1 MADRFNLLR
10 RVKSLDIS
18 PEQLGYTGVVIFAG
32 QDEEGNNIEYRAGD
46 ETGTVLEI
54 SNEWG
59 SQAQANAIYQK
70 IRGFR
75 YQPYKAAGSRMDP
88 SAEIGDAVTISDIY
102 SGIFVRQST
111 YGRNILTDLEA
122 PSKEEVEHEFQV
134 KSPTSR
140 QYERFTRSVRASLSL
155 TASKIAA
162 EVEDRKAADEIL
174 RATLDIQAQEIAA
187 KVSQEGGD
195 TSSFWWKL
203 LYSQFSVG
211 NQQGELFR
219 VDKNGAFVQGEIRA
233 TSGKIGGFDIR
244 SDYLSYNNQTWGGT
258 NTIGAYIGT
267 SGIQFGRNFRVD
279 SSGNLYATSGTFTGS
294 VRAGSIQYG
303 DDNGYFSGYGLDSH
317 TISGNR
323 LEYGTISTS
332 YTSGGINSSLSNAD
346 WAYGALNGWNTVSSL
361 EIIDGGLRLANSSIV
376 KASKQVMGP
385 DGEPMWLD
393 YLTWT

>member
-1 MADRFNLLR
+1 MADSFNLLR

-75 YQPYKAAGSRMDP
+75 YQPYKAASSRIDP
-88 SAEIGDAVTISDIY
+88 AAEIGDAVTISDIY

-111 YGRNILTDLEA
+111 YGRSILTDLEA

-162 EVEDRKAADEIL
+162 EVEDRKAADDIH

-258 NTIGAYIGT
+258 NTTGAYLGR
-267 SGIQFGRNFRVD
+267 SGLQLGRNFSVD
-279 SSGNLYATSGTFTGS
+279 MQGRATMASADIRGTL
-294 VRAGSIQYG
+294 RAGDLIYG
-303 DDNGYFSGYGLDSH
+303 GDAGYFDGSGIGSH
-317 TISGNR
+317 TVAGNR
-323 LEYGTISTS
+323 LQYNTVSTA
-332 YTSGGINSSLSNAD
+332 YTSGGINTSLGYANFAD
-346 WAYGALNGWNTVSSL
+346 DVFNGNDIAGYMGTYNLKLDGHWLNRASVT
-361 EIIDGGLRLANSSIV
+361 IDGVRLKYVSWI
-376 KASKQVMGP
+376 
-385 DGEPMWLD
+385 
-393 YLTWT
+393 

>member
-1 MADRFNLLR
+1 MADSFNLLR

-75 YQPYKAAGSRMDP
+75 YQPYKAAGSRIDP

-111 YGRNILTDLEA
+111 YGRSILTDLEA

-258 NTIGAYIGT
+258 NTIGAYLGRSGFQMGRDFSVDMQGHAVMASADIRGT
-267 SGIQFGRNFRVD
+267 
-279 SSGNLYATSGTFTGS
+279 L
-294 VRAGSIQYG
+294 RAGDLIYG
-303 DDNGYFSGYGLDSH
+303 GDAGYLSGSGLESH
-317 TISGNR
+317 TVAGNR
-323 LEYGTISTS
+323 LQYGTVSTS
-332 YTSGGINSSLSNAD
+332 YTSSGINTSLGYANFAD
-346 WAYGALNGWNTVSSL
+346 DVFNGNDTAGYMMSYNLKLDGHWLNRASVT
-361 EIIDGGLRLANSSIV
+361 IDGVTLKYVSWI
-376 KASKQVMGP
+376 
-385 DGEPMWLD
+385 
-393 YLTWT
+393 

>member
-1 MADRFNLLR
+1 MADSFNLLR

-54 SNEWG
+54 TNEWG

-75 YQPYKAAGSRMDP
+75 YQPYKAAGSRIDP

-111 YGRNILTDLEA
+111 YGRSILTDLEA

-162 EVEDRKAADEIL
+162 EVEDRKAADDIL

-219 VDKNGAFVQGEIRA
+219 VDKSGAFVQGEIRA

-258 NTIGAYIGT
+258 NTTGAYLGR
-267 SGIQFGRNFRVD
+267 SGLQLGRNFSVD
-279 SSGNLYATSGTFTGS
+279 MQGRATMASADIRGTL
-294 VRAGSIQYG
+294 RAGDLIYG
-303 DDNGYFSGYGLDSH
+303 GDAGYFDGSGIGSH
-317 TISGNR
+317 TVAGNR
-323 LEYGTISTS
+323 LQYGTVSTS
-332 YTSGGINSSLSNAD
+332 YTSGGINTSLGYAD
-346 WAYGALNGWNTVSSL
+346 YANGVFNGWNTAANLKTGARGLSIGGHTVQVASISFRDGSGNTISL
-361 EIIDGGLRLANSSIV
+361 R
-376 KASKQVMGP
+376 
-385 DGEPMWLD
+385 
-393 YLTWT
+393 YLTWI

>member
-1 MADRFNLLR
+1 MADSFNLLR

-75 YQPYKAAGSRMDP
+75 YQPYKAAGSRIDP

-162 EVEDRKAADEIL
+162 EVEDRKAADDIL

-219 VDKNGAFVQGEIRA
+219 VDKSGAFVQGEIRA

-258 NTIGAYIGT
+258 NTTGAYLGRSGFQMGRDFSVDMQGHAVMASADIRGT
-267 SGIQFGRNFRVD
+267 
-279 SSGNLYATSGTFTGS
+279 L
-294 VRAGSIQYG
+294 RAGDLIYG
-303 DDNGYFSGYGLDSH
+303 GDAGYLSGSGLESH
-317 TISGNR
+317 TVAGNR
-323 LEYGTISTS
+323 LQYNTVSTS
-332 YTSGGINSSLSNAD
+332 YTSGGINTSLGYAD
-346 WAYGALNGWNTVSSL
+346 YANGVFNGWNTAANLKTGAKGLSIGGHTVQIASVSFRDGSGNTISL
-361 EIIDGGLRLANSSIV
+361 R
-376 KASKQVMGP
+376 
-385 DGEPMWLD
+385 
-393 YLTWT
+393 YLTWI

>member
-1 MADRFNLLR
+1 MADSFNLLR
-10 RVKSLDIS
+10 RVKSLDIA

-54 SNEWG
+54 TNEWG

-75 YQPYKAAGSRMDP
+75 YQPYKAASSRIDP
-88 SAEIGDAVTISDIY
+88 AAEIGDAVTISDIY

-111 YGRNILTDLEA
+111 YGRSILTDLEA

-140 QYERFTRSVRASLSL
+140 QYERFTRSVRASLSIN
-155 TASKIAA
+155 ASKIAA
-162 EVEDRKAADEIL
+162 EVEDRKAADDIL

-219 VDKNGAFVQGEIRA
+219 VDKSGAFVQGEIRA

-258 NTIGAYIGT
+258 NTTGAYLGRSGFQMGRDFSVDMQGHAVMASADIRGT
-267 SGIQFGRNFRVD
+267 
-279 SSGNLYATSGTFTGS
+279 L
-294 VRAGSIQYG
+294 RAGDLIYG
-303 DDNGYFSGYGLDSH
+303 GDAGYLSGSGLESH
-317 TISGNR
+317 TVAGNR
-323 LEYGTISTS
+323 LQYGTVSTS
-332 YTSGGINSSLSNAD
+332 YTSGGINTSLGYAD
-346 WAYGALNGWNTVSSL
+346 YANGVFNGWNTAANLKTGAKGLSIGGHTVQIASVSFRDGSGNTISL
-361 EIIDGGLRLANSSIV
+361 R
-376 KASKQVMGP
+376 
-385 DGEPMWLD
+385 
-393 YLTWT
+393 YLTWI

>member
-1 MADRFNLLR
+1 MADSFNLLR
-10 RVKSLDIS
+10 RVKSLDIA

-75 YQPYKAAGSRMDP
+75 YQPYKAASSRIDP
-88 SAEIGDAVTISDIY
+88 AAEIGDAVTISDIY

-111 YGRNILTDLEA
+111 YGRSILTDLEA

-162 EVEDRKAADEIL
+162 EVEDRKAADDIL

-211 NQQGELFR
+211 NQHGELFR

-258 NTIGAYIGT
+258 NTTGAYLGRSGLQLGRDFSVDMQGHAVMASADIRGT
-267 SGIQFGRNFRVD
+267 LRAGDLIYGGDAGYFDGSGIG
-279 SSGNLYATSGTFTGS
+279 
-294 VRAGSIQYG
+294 
-303 DDNGYFSGYGLDSH
+303 SH
-317 TISGNR
+317 TVAGNR
-323 LEYGTISTS
+323 LQYGTVSTS
-332 YTSGGINSSLSNAD
+332 YTSGGINTSLGYANFAD
-346 WAYGALNGWNTVSSL
+346 DVFNGNDIAGYMGTYNLKLDGHWLNRASVT
-361 EIIDGGLRLANSSIV
+361 IDGVRLKYVSWI
-376 KASKQVMGP
+376 
-385 DGEPMWLD
+385 
-393 YLTWT
+393 

>member
-1 MADRFNLLR
+1 MADSFNLLR

-75 YQPYKAAGSRMDP
+75 YQPYKAAGSRIDP

-111 YGRNILTDLEA
+111 YGRSILTDLEA

-140 QYERFTRSVRASLSL
+140 QYERFTRSVRASLSIN
-155 TASKIAA
+155 ASKIAA
-162 EVEDRKAADEIL
+162 EVEDRKAADDIL

-219 VDKNGAFVQGEIRA
+219 VDKSGAFVQGEIRA

-258 NTIGAYIGT
+258 NTTGAYLGRSGFQMGRDFSVDMQGHAVMASADIRGT
-267 SGIQFGRNFRVD
+267 
-279 SSGNLYATSGTFTGS
+279 L
-294 VRAGSIQYG
+294 RAGDLIYG
-303 DDNGYFSGYGLDSH
+303 GDAGYLSGSGLESH
-317 TISGNR
+317 TVAGNR
-323 LEYGTISTS
+323 LQYGTVSTS
-332 YTSGGINSSLSNAD
+332 YTSGGINTSLGYAD
-346 WAYGALNGWNTVSSL
+346 YANGVFNGWNTAANLKTGARGLSIGGHTVQVASISFRDGSGNTISL
-361 EIIDGGLRLANSSIV
+361 R
-376 KASKQVMGP
+376 
-385 DGEPMWLD
+385 
-393 YLTWT
+393 YLTWI

>member
-1 MADRFNLLR
+1 MADSFNLLR

-59 SQAQANAIYQK
+59 SQAQADAIYQK

-75 YQPYKAAGSRMDP
+75 YQPYKAAGSSIDP

-111 YGRNILTDLEA
+111 YGRSILTDLEA

-140 QYERFTRSVRASLSL
+140 QYERFTRSVRASLSIN
-155 TASKIAA
+155 ASQIAA
-162 EVEDRKAADEIL
+162 EVEDRKKADDIL

-233 TSGKIGGFDIR
+233 TSGKIGGFDIM

-258 NTIGAYIGT
+258 NTTGAYLGRSGLQLGQNFSVDMQGRATMESADIRGT
-267 SGIQFGRNFRVD
+267 
-279 SSGNLYATSGTFTGS
+279 L
-294 VRAGSIQYG
+294 RAGDLIYG
-303 DDNGYFSGYGLDSH
+303 GDAGYLNGSGLESH
-317 TISGNR
+317 TVAGNR
-323 LEYGTISTS
+323 LQYGTVSTS
-332 YTSGGINSSLSNAD
+332 YTSGGINTSLGYAD
-346 WAYGALNGWNTVSSL
+346 YANGVFNGWNTAANLKTGAKGLSIGGHTVQIASVSFRDGSGNTISL
-361 EIIDGGLRLANSSIV
+361 R
-376 KASKQVMGP
+376 
-385 DGEPMWLD
+385 
-393 YLTWT
+393 YLTWI

>member
-1 MADRFNLLR
+1 MADSFNLLR

-75 YQPYKAAGSRMDP
+75 YQPYKAAGSRIDP

-111 YGRNILTDLEA
+111 YGRSILTDLEA

-140 QYERFTRSVRASLSL
+140 QYERFTRSVRASLSIN
-155 TASKIAA
+155 ASQIAA
-162 EVEDRKAADEIL
+162 EVEDRKEADNIL

-258 NTIGAYIGT
+258 NTTGAYLGRSGFQMGRDFSVDMQGHAVMASADIRGT
-267 SGIQFGRNFRVD
+267 
-279 SSGNLYATSGTFTGS
+279 L
-294 VRAGSIQYG
+294 RAGDLIYG
-303 DDNGYFSGYGLDSH
+303 GDAGYLSGSGLESH
-317 TISGNR
+317 TVAGNR
-323 LEYGTISTS
+323 LQYGTVSTS
-332 YTSGGINSSLSNAD
+332 YTSGGINTSLGYAD
-346 WAYGALNGWNTVSSL
+346 YANGVFNGWNTAANLKTGAKGLSIGGHTVQIASVSFRDGSGNTISL
-361 EIIDGGLRLANSSIV
+361 R
-376 KASKQVMGP
+376 
-385 DGEPMWLD
+385 
-393 YLTWT
+393 YLTWI

>member
-1 MADRFNLLR
+1 MADSFNLLR

-54 SNEWG
+54 TNEWG

-75 YQPYKAAGSRMDP
+75 YQPYKAAGSRIDP

-122 PSKEEVEHEFQV
+122 PSKEEVEHEFQG

-140 QYERFTRSVRASLSL
+140 QYERFTRSVRASLSIN
-155 TASKIAA
+155 ASQIAA
-162 EVEDRKAADEIL
+162 EVEDRKEADNIL
-174 RATLDIQAQEIAA
+174 RATLNIQAQEIAA

-219 VDKNGAFVQGEIRA
+219 VDKSGAFVQGEIRA

-258 NTIGAYIGT
+258 NTTGAYLGR
-267 SGIQFGRNFRVD
+267 SGLQLGRNFSVD
-279 SSGNLYATSGTFTGS
+279 MQGRATMASADIRGTL
-294 VRAGSIQYG
+294 RAGDLIYG
-303 DDNGYFSGYGLDSH
+303 GDAGYFDGSGIGSH
-317 TISGNR
+317 TVAGNR
-323 LEYGTISTS
+323 LQYNTVSTS
-332 YTSGGINSSLSNAD
+332 YTSGGINTSLGYANFAD
-346 WAYGALNGWNTVSSL
+346 DVFNGNDIAGYMGTNNLKLDGHWLNRASVTIAGVSLKYVSW
-361 EIIDGGLRLANSSIV
+361 V
-376 KASKQVMGP
+376 
-385 DGEPMWLD
+385 
-393 YLTWT
+393 

>member
-1 MADRFNLLR
+1 MADSFNLLR
-10 RVKSLDIS
+10 RVKSLDIA

-75 YQPYKAAGSRMDP
+75 YQPYKAAGSRIDP

-162 EVEDRKAADEIL
+162 EVEDRKEADDIL

-233 TSGKIGGFDIR
+233 TSGKIGGFDIM

-258 NTIGAYIGT
+258 NTTGAYLGRSGFQMGRDFSVDMQGHAVMASADIRGT
-267 SGIQFGRNFRVD
+267 
-279 SSGNLYATSGTFTGS
+279 L
-294 VRAGSIQYG
+294 RAGDLIYG
-303 DDNGYFSGYGLDSH
+303 GDAGYLSGSGLESH
-317 TISGNR
+317 TVAGNR
-323 LEYGTISTS
+323 LQYGTVSTS
-332 YTSGGINSSLSNAD
+332 YTSSGINTSLGYANFAD
-346 WAYGALNGWNTVSSL
+346 DVFNGNDTAGYMMSYNLKLDGHWLNRASVT
-361 EIIDGGLRLANSSIV
+361 IDGVTLKYVSWI
-376 KASKQVMGP
+376 
-385 DGEPMWLD
+385 
-393 YLTWT
+393 

>member
-1 MADRFNLLR
+1 MADSFNLLR

-75 YQPYKAAGSRMDP
+75 YQPYKAAGSRIDP

-111 YGRNILTDLEA
+111 YGRSILTDLEA

-162 EVEDRKAADEIL
+162 EVEDRKAADDIL

-258 NTIGAYIGT
+258 NT
-267 SGIQFGRNFRVD
+267 
-279 SSGNLYATSGTFTGS
+279 TGS
-294 VRAGSIQYG
+294 YLGRSGFQMGRDFSVDMQGHAVMASADIRGTLRAGDLIYG
-303 DDNGYFSGYGLDSH
+303 GDAGYLSGSGLESH
-317 TISGNR
+317 TVAGNR
-323 LEYGTISTS
+323 LQYGTVSTS
-332 YTSGGINSSLSNAD
+332 YTSSGINTSLGYANFAD
-346 WAYGALNGWNTVSSL
+346 DVFNGNDTAGYMMSYNLKLDGHWLNRASVT
-361 EIIDGGLRLANSSIV
+361 IDGVTLKYVSWI
-376 KASKQVMGP
+376 
-385 DGEPMWLD
+385 
-393 YLTWT
+393 